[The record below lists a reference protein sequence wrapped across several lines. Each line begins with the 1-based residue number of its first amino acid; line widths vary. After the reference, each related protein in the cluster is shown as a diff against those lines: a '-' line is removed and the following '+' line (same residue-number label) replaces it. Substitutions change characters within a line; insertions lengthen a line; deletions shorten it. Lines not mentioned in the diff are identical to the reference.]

1 MSDLSAFPAT
11 GINHLI
17 IEDMARDAMLE
28 GRPGAMAVEVVC
40 PSTEG
45 GAGPDFE
52 AEGETAR
59 LSGVDP
65 IQVVVPASMMV
76 TVKGARG
83 DLRVQRLE
91 GDVNLENVRGSLRL
105 SDLSGVVRVAQVDA
119 DLRAQGVAD
128 LRVMGNCNGDLRFD
142 KGELLAAESVAGNVR
157 IHDLGDARLGR
168 VRGDLWAERV
178 RGALQVAKVE
188 GDARL
193 AAIDGPVTLRAITGD
208 LRTNAL
214 TGGLVAPQVSGDA
227 VLQGPYG
234 AAGPYSLSAEGDVVL
249 NLPADTDARVAVRA
263 GGRIRSETPLTP
275 ATDGSGSFTSTLGR
289 GTARINLVSG
299 GDLRIHS
306 EVQGGGG
313 PGHGKARS
321 KALPDGSDLGER
333 IREQVSASLAAAGI
347 HVVAGPVTWGGRG
360 RPRSPKG
367 PRPPRPPGA
376 ERPRP
381 PSATAEEQLAVL
393 RMVEEGKI
401 TPDEADMLLK
411 ALGV

>member
-1 MSDLSAFPAT
+1 
-11 GINHLI
+11 
-17 IEDMARDAMLE
+17 
-28 GRPGAMAVEVVC
+28 
-40 PSTEG
+40 
-45 GAGPDFE
+45 
-52 AEGETAR
+52 
-59 LSGVDP
+59 
-65 IQVVVPASMMV
+65 
-76 TVKGARG
+76 
-83 DLRVQRLE
+83 
-91 GDVNLENVRGSLRL
+91 
-105 SDLSGVVRVAQVDA
+105 
-119 DLRAQGVAD
+119 
-128 LRVMGNCNGDLRFD
+128 MGNCNGDLRFD
-142 KGELLAAESVAGNVR
+142 KGERLEAESVAGDVR

-168 VRGDLWAERV
+168 VRGDLWVEKV
-178 RGALQVAKVE
+178 RGALQVAKAE

-249 NLPADTDARVAVRA
+249 NLPADADARVSVKA

-275 ATDGSGSFTSTLGR
+275 ATDGLGSFTSTLGR

-306 EVQGGGG
+306 GVQGGGG
-313 PGHGKARS
+313 SGRGKARS
-321 KALPDGSDLGER
+321 KGSSDGSDLGER
-333 IREQVSASLAAAGI
+333 IRAQVNASLAAAGI
-347 HVVAGPVTWGGRG
+347 HVVTGPMTGVGRE
-360 RPRSPKG
+360 RLRSPKG
-367 PRPPRPPGA
+367 PRPSRPQGA
-376 ERPRP
+376 
-381 PSATAEEQLAVL
+381 TTEEQLAVL

>member
-1 MSDLSAFPAT
+1 MSDSSAFQAT
-11 GINHLI
+11 GITHLI
-17 IEDMARDAMLE
+17 IEDLARDAMLE
-28 GRPGAMAVEVVC
+28 GRAGATAVEVVC

-45 GAGPDFE
+45 GSGPVFE

-91 GDVNLENVRGSLRL
+91 RDVNLENVRGSLRL

-142 KGELLAAESVAGNVR
+142 KGERLEAESVAGDVR

-168 VRGDLWAERV
+168 VRGDLWAEKM
-178 RGALQVAKVE
+178 RGALQVAKAE

-193 AAIDGPVTLRAITGD
+193 AAIDGPVTLRTITGD
-208 LRTNAL
+208 LRTSAL
-214 TGGLVAPQVSGDA
+214 TGGLVAPQVGGDA
-227 VLQGPYG
+227 ALQGPYG
-234 AAGPYSLSAEGDVVL
+234 AAGQYSLSAEGDVVL
-249 NLPADTDARVAVRA
+249 ALPADADARVAVKA

-275 ATDGSGSFTSTLGR
+275 AADGSGPFTSTLGR
-289 GTARINLVSG
+289 GTARISLVSG

-306 EVQGGGG
+306 GVQGGGRER
-313 PGHGKARS
+313 GKARS
-321 KALPDGSDLGER
+321 KASLDGSDLGER

-347 HVVAGPVTWGGRG
+347 HVVAGPVTWGGRE
-360 RPRSPKG
+360 RLRSPKG

-381 PSATAEEQLAVL
+381 PSPTTEEQLAVL

-401 TPDEADMLLK
+401 TPDEADMLLQ

>member
-1 MSDLSAFPAT
+1 VSDLSAFPAT

-40 PSTEG
+40 QSTEG
-45 GAGPDFE
+45 GAGPVFE

-65 IQVVVPASMMV
+65 IHVVVPASMMV

-128 LRVMGNCNGDLRFD
+128 LRIMGNCNGNLRFD
-142 KGELLAAESVAGNVR
+142 NGEHLAAESVAGDTR

-168 VRGDLWAERV
+168 LHGDLWAEKMH
-178 RGALQVAKVE
+178 GTLQVGGTG

-193 AAIDGPVTLRAITGD
+193 AHIDGPVTLRSVTGD
-208 LRTNAL
+208 LRANAL
-214 TGGLVAPQVSGDA
+214 TGGLSAPQISGDA
-227 VLQGPYG
+227 VLQGPYSV
-234 AAGPYSLSAEGDVVL
+234 AEPYSLDAEGDVVL
-249 NLPADTDARVAVRA
+249 HLPADADARVAVKA
-263 GGRIRSETPLTP
+263 GGRIRSDAPLTP
-275 ATDGSGSFTSTLGR
+275 AADGSSSLTSTLGR

-306 EVQGGGG
+306 GVQGGVER
-313 PGHGKARS
+313 GKARS
-321 KALPDGSDLGER
+321 KASPDGSDLGKR

-347 HVVAGPVTWGGRG
+347 SVAAGPVTWGGR
-360 RPRSPKG
+360 
-367 PRPPRPPGA
+367 

-381 PSATAEEQLAVL
+381 PKETRPPRPSGPDRPRPTSATTEEQFAVL
-393 RMVEEGKI
+393 KMVEEGKI

>member
-1 MSDLSAFPAT
+1 MSDLSTFPAT
-11 GINHLI
+11 GVNHLI
-17 IEDMARDAMLE
+17 IEGMTRDAVLE
-28 GRPGAMAVEVVC
+28 GRPGATAIEVVC
-40 PSTEG
+40 PADEG
-45 GAGPDFE
+45 GAGPVFE

-65 IQVVVPASMMV
+65 IQVVVPAGVMV

-91 GDVNLENVRGSLRL
+91 GDANLESVRGNLRL

-128 LRVMGNCNGDLRFD
+128 LRIMGNCNGDLRFD
-142 KGELLAAESVAGNVR
+142 KGEHLAAESVAGDVR
-157 IHDLGDARLGR
+157 IHNLGDARLGR
-168 VRGDLWAERV
+168 VRGDLWAEKV
-178 RGALQVAKVE
+178 RGALQVTRVE

-193 AAIDGPVTLRAITGD
+193 ADIEGPVTLRAVTGD
-208 LRTNAL
+208 LRANAL

-249 NLPADTDARVAVRA
+249 HLPADAEARVAVKA

-275 ATDGSGSFTSTLGR
+275 DADGSTSFTSTLGR
-289 GTARINLVSG
+289 GTTRINLVSG

-306 EVQGGGG
+306 SVQGGGG
-313 PGHGKARS
+313 EQGKARS
-321 KALPDGSDLGER
+321 KASPDGGDLGER

-347 HVVAGPVTWGGRG
+347 PMLSGPGTWGGRERS
-360 RPRSPKG
+360 RPPKG
-367 PRPPRPPGA
+367 PKPPRPPA
-376 ERPRP
+376 PDRPRP
-381 PSATAEEQLAVL
+381 PSATTEEQLAVL
-393 RMVEEGKI
+393 KMVEEGKI
-401 TPDEADMLLK
+401 TADEADMLLK